1 MEVCIITL
9 LLVSVIFQP
18 EYQEA
23 LEYIQSQFLSAT
35 ENPAATYIH
44 HTCATDSKN
53 VYVVFAAVSDVIL
66 RKLLFKIGI
75 I

>member
-1 MEVCIITL
+1 L
-9 LLVSVIFQP
+9 FAFQP
-18 EYQEA
+18 DYKEA
-23 LEYIQSQFLSAT
+23 LDFIQFQFMEASKHP
-35 ENPAATYIH
+35 NATYIH

-66 RKLLFKIGI
+66 RKLLHKIGI